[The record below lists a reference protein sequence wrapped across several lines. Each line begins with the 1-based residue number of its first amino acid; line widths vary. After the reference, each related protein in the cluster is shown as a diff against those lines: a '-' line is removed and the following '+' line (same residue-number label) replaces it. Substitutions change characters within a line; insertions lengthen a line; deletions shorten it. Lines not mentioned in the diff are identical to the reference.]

1 MRNYTKLLMLFVLCL
16 VGMQGNAQN
25 VTIRGNNGNL
35 IPAVKDYG
43 TGDSFYAAGGYAT
56 WQHEQLCMVMTV
68 SDNTNLTPNGQLD
81 NPANNIFKD
90 GDNIQIAHGL
100 ASDANVCYVS
110 ISLPSGYRFTGYS
123 ITFSKPRQL
132 SKGRLVFND
141 ADASSTF
148 GETVRSFASYIP
160 DTHQDSDPEKAIVS
174 SADVSRG
181 GASRTIKREG
191 TEENM
196 SNVLYFKLQNPS
208 STRALINIEHA
219 EFWFT
224 AEENYTPLTPASPVS
239 SVSAV
244 KVPFSTSKVDFGRL
258 ESNTYQNA
266 TRISYSSANV
276 TDLEANFDLYE
287 AESITDGAG
296 VDGITGQVVDYKEG
310 SISSVGGYFKF
321 DSPDQEQVY
330 FIETPTYVEV
340 SDGSENPV
348 GYRIVGAE
356 FDYATSITAS
366 RTFYITYTYTGSEYP
381 LSNGTKFY
389 LGTNGRFDDTPVIW
403 EMDGEGFISTGSG
416 NNKRYLYFNN
426 GRIATQTAKPS
437 NSERFAIDENNNI
450 YQTGWPTYFIRTGQI
465 TTYQTGSIWN
475 RRTYVDYIEGL
486 INPDDYP
493 KAMYEQIETSSSSV
507 GNFTLK
513 VYDKEG
519 ANPETIN
526 VTGNGT
532 YELTGLNN
540 DAVKFGIIGTGLVR
554 ATLTL
559 QALDPYLDQM
569 QVVCQDEV
577 QTVIRMEEGFT
588 ASDFS
593 VSGGEFHF
601 YLPTDCNG
609 HQVAITFEDLNSK
622 YFDETYPDG
631 HAANKSRLN
640 FVKSLHYDAFGASN
654 NNVYTNVGEAKN
666 ATLERLKVGVV
677 GTTPF
682 KFNNAADIGTQGGTY
697 REYPF
702 SLEKYADSPNSG
714 SFSEFKFTVSST
726 PSTQT
731 RYVFTTDET
740 RYNIAPTTATQH
752 RAYAFYTMKVTVE
765 TGTYEPKVTFEPI
778 YAYTNYDNS
787 AESGG
792 STDENKAFYGAKVT
806 ASDGNGKAGYSSI
819 NEIYEVI
826 TNAVGKTNAPETT
839 KQILYIDMTEMA
851 GIYEGSTVAYPT
863 AMSVSDFLSNHAKN
877 SLVFLPVGVSASG
890 DNVVYQ
896 LSDKSFKA
904 ANNIV
909 LTDKQ
914 PFYSP
919 YNIQVDQ
926 AKYAKYTRVLTYA
939 DYGKDV
945 KAMVMLPY
953 ALTVANGKHT
963 NPAVAE
969 QQEGKNSFWVK
980 EMKAASLVEQTRS
993 HDYGIAYFEN
1003 VNGAKTAANRPYMVL
1018 VDEASVEGDV
1028 SFVAIEK
1035 GALIQA
1041 TSGMSPRNGTGENGA
1056 YKYDYLYTGETV
1068 SGSLDTPGMNVTLTS
1083 EGSYSGQKYDRADSE
1098 KIFYFANNS
1107 FYNLYKLMKTKRYLY
1122 IYPFH
1127 PVYSFTGNAS
1137 SVNKLGGIDVTF
1149 EPLDLDGI
1157 RDMAKVYAPDLA
1169 VKSGKGYI
1177 QFTSDKDQT
1186 VNILSL
1192 NGTSYSKVTMN
1203 AGDSKTINLPAGVYV
1218 VNNVK
1223 IIVK

>member
-1 MRNYTKLLMLFVLCL
+1 MKRNYQYHQYQNNMKKTITKLLMLFVLCL
-16 VGMQGNAQN
+16 VGMQGYAQN
-25 VTIRGNNGNL
+25 VTIRANNGNL
-35 IPAVKDYG
+35 IPAVKNYG

-81 NPANNIFKD
+81 NPANNIFRD
-90 GDNIQIAHGL
+90 GSTIQIAHGQ

-123 ITFSKPRQL
+123 ITFSKPSQL
-132 SKGRLVFND
+132 TKGTLTFNS
-141 ADASSTF
+141 ANATSTF

-160 DTHQDSDPEKAIVS
+160 DTQPDSDPEKAIVS
-174 SADVSRG
+174 SAAVARN

-196 SNVLYFKLQNPS
+196 SNVLYFKLENPTGS
-208 STRALINIEHA
+208 RALINIEHA

-258 ESNTYQNA
+258 QSNTYQNA

-276 TDLEANFDLYE
+276 TDLEANFELYE

-296 VDGITGQVVDYKEG
+296 VDDITGKVVDYKEG

-348 GYRIVGAE
+348 GYRIVGVE
-356 FDYATSITAS
+356 YDYATSVAAS
-366 RTFYITYTYTGSEYP
+366 RTFYITYTY
-381 LSNGTKFY
+381 NGTKYY
-389 LGTNGRFDDTPVIW
+389 LNTNGRFTTTRVIW
-403 EMDGEGFISTGSG
+403 EMDGEGFVSYGSG
-416 NNKRYLYFNN
+416 NSKVYLYFNN
-426 GRIATQTAKPS
+426 GNAATQSTKPS
-437 NSERFAIDENNNI
+437 NSERFGIDENNNI
-450 YQTGWPTYFIRTGQI
+450 YQTGWPTY
-465 TTYQTGSIWN
+465 
-475 RRTYVDYIEGL
+475 YIKFYRNGNTNYAL
-486 INPDDYP
+486 INPDDVANYH
-493 KAMYEQIETSSSSV
+493 KAVYEPINTTNSSV

-519 ANPETIN
+519 ANPQTIS
-526 VTGNGT
+526 VTGNGS

-601 YLPTDCNG
+601 YLPTDCAG
-609 HQVAITFEDLNSK
+609 HSVAITFEDLNSK
-622 YFDETYPDG
+622 YFDETYSTG

-640 FVKSLHYDAFGASN
+640 FVKSLHYNAFGTSN
-654 NNVYTNVGEAKN
+654 NNVYSNISEAKN
-666 ATLERLKVGVV
+666 AQLERLKVGVV

-702 SLEKYADSPNSG
+702 SLEKYAASPNSG
-714 SFSEFKFTVSST
+714 SFSDFKFTVSST
-726 PSTQT
+726 PQTQT

-765 TGTYEPKVTFEPI
+765 TGTYEPSVTFEPI
-778 YAYTNYDNS
+778 YANTNYDNS
-787 AESGG
+787 GDGG
-792 STDENKAFYGAKVT
+792 SVDEDKAFYGAVVT
-806 ASDGNGKAGYSSI
+806 ATDANGKAGYSSI

-826 TNAVGKTNAPETT
+826 ANAVGKTNAPAST
-839 KQILYIDMTEMA
+839 KEILYIDMTEMA
-851 GIYEGSTVAYPT
+851 GIYEGSTVTHPT
-863 AMSVSDFLSNHAKN
+863 AMSVSDFLGNHAKN
-877 SLVFLPVGVSASG
+877 SLVFLPVGASASG
-890 DNVVYQ
+890 NNVVYQ
-896 LSDKSFKA
+896 LTDKSFKA

-909 LTDKQ
+909 LIDKQ

-926 AKYAKYTRVLTYA
+926 ANYAKYTRELTYA

-945 KAMVMLPY
+945 KAMVMLDR
-953 ALTVANGKHT
+953 K
-963 NPAVAE
+963 
-969 QQEGKNSFWVK
+969 
-980 EMKAASLVEQTRS
+980 
-993 HDYGIAYFEN
+993 
-1003 VNGAKTAANRPYMVL
+1003 
-1018 VDEASVEGDV
+1018 SVV
-1028 SFVAIEK
+1028 
-1035 GALIQA
+1035 
-1041 TSGMSPRNGTGENGA
+1041 
-1056 YKYDYLYTGETV
+1056 
-1068 SGSLDTPGMNVTLTS
+1068 
-1083 EGSYSGQKYDRADSE
+1083 
-1098 KIFYFANNS
+1098 
-1107 FYNLYKLMKTKRYLY
+1107 
-1122 IYPFH
+1122 
-1127 PVYSFTGNAS
+1127 
-1137 SVNKLGGIDVTF
+1137 
-1149 EPLDLDGI
+1149 
-1157 RDMAKVYAPDLA
+1157 
-1169 VKSGKGYI
+1169 
-1177 QFTSDKDQT
+1177 
-1186 VNILSL
+1186 
-1192 NGTSYSKVTMN
+1192 
-1203 AGDSKTINLPAGVYV
+1203 
-1218 VNNVK
+1218 
-1223 IIVK
+1223 